1 MNMNTRLAVG
11 SEDRAKLD
19 SAAYT
24 RITDCSTSQLRDNI
38 ILKAHSRLLRAFKAN
53 KR

>member
-1 MNMNTRLAVG
+1 MNMNTRLAV
-11 SEDRAKLD
+11 ELKIIAKLD

-24 RITDCSTSQLRDNI
+24 GITDCSTSQLRDNI
-38 ILKAHSRLLRAFKAN
+38 ILKAQSRLLRAFKAN